1 MVVNVDA
8 GTDAKIGFL
17 LTLFMVTFTDH
28 ISKVHSKRSKN
39 QKTEVPSALSNG
51 RSPWGPITK
60 SCGREQAREGG
71 SGTCPTGTQQTLR

>member
-1 MVVNVDA
+1 MAVNVDA

-17 LTLFMVTFTDH
+17 LNLFMVTFTDH

-60 SCGREQAREGG
+60 AVGGSRLGRVAVGPAPQAR
-71 SGTCPTGTQQTLR
+71 SRP